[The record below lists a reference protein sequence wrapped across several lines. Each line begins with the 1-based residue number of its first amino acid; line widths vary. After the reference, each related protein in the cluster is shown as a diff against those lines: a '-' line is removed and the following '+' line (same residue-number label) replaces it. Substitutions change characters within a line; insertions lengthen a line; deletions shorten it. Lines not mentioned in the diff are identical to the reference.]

1 MQVTG
6 IALVTI
12 ATDPMGTPG
21 RLTPEIDEFRRQFE
35 QISSDA
41 IALTSPLSDQQF
53 TWRPSPNAWSIA
65 ECLEHMNATARTY
78 LPALDESI
86 ADAIRRG
93 VYGEGPFL
101 YNWIGRLYARFIEPP
116 VRWRLQAVPQV
127 YPGAGRSR
135 REILAAFGAYQVQY
149 IDRLRQS
156 NGIDLARARVRSPA
170 APWLRIPL
178 GSGFAV
184 MAAHERRH
192 LWQARRIT
200 GASGFPTG
208 A

>member
-1 MQVTG
+1 
-6 IALVTI
+6 
-12 ATDPMGTPG
+12 MGTPG

-41 IALTSPLSDQQF
+41 VALSSPLSDDQF
-53 TWRPSPNAWSIA
+53 MWRPSPNAWSVA
-65 ECLEHMNATARTY
+65 ECLEHLNATARAY
-78 LPALDESI
+78 LPALDEAI
-86 ADAIRRG
+86 ADSIRRG

-101 YNWIGRLYARFIEPP
+101 YNVIGRLYTRFIEPP
-116 VRWRLQAVPQV
+116 VRWRMQAAPQV

-135 REILAAFGAYQVQY
+135 REILAAFRAYQVQY

-170 APWLRIPL
+170 LSWLRIPL

-192 LWQARRIT
+192 LWQIRKIT
-200 GASGFPTG
+200 GTPGFPTG
-208 A
+208 ASR